1 MTGLMGGPKVDKSA
15 QIEAERRAREAEAK
29 TKLDEQALAADTE
42 YRRTRQRGKASTI
55 LTVGPQDATR
65 TMLGG

>member
-1 MTGLMGGPKVDKSA
+1 MGGLMGKPKVDKSA

-29 TKLDEQALAADTE
+29 AKAEEDALAADAE
-42 YRRTRQRGKASTI
+42 YRRTRQRGKSSTI